1 MYRRTIP
8 VILST
13 LLLSFSSA
21 LFIGCGS
28 SSTPATPNEQPVNN
42 PVPTI
47 STLSAASVIL
57 GSDDLSLTVTGTNFT
72 PTTKISFGTDVLTP
86 STVGA
91 TTLAFVVPKALLTTA
106 KIVPVTASNPTPGGG
121 TSNAVNFTI
130 AYPVPT
136 LASFV
141 ASSIYL
147 NTTSFTLEIDG
158 HGFTAA
164 TRLSFG
170 TDELTPASVT
180 ESHIAVPVPDALL
193 TVARIVPVT
202 ASNPTPGGGAS
213 NEVNFT
219 IGYPL
224 PTLGSFV
231 ASSTLLNSTGFTL
244 EVDGHGFTA
253 ATRIYFGTDALTPA
267 SVTESHIVAP
277 VPDALLTTARLVSI
291 TASNPEPL
299 GGTSNSIEFSVNN
312 PTPVITALSVDTAEV
327 GLETD
332 LALEITGTNF
342 VSGAVV
348 EFGPNK
354 LTPGTAENGKL
365 GVTVPA
371 NAFGAAAE
379 IPVTVT
385 NPGPGGGPSNAMTF
399 KLNNPLPVLT
409 ALSQQE
415 ATAGSS
421 AFELLL
427 IGSKFVST
435 TTVDFG
441 GTVLTPSSA
450 TKGELVVSIPETAFA
465 NGGVIQVKAVSPG
478 PGGGSSS
485 TLDFTINN
493 PVPVITSV
501 SPVSI
506 TNTGSDVVISLIGSN
521 FVASSAA
528 QVGTNPITS
537 SFGSKTAMQVTVP
550 KDLVAAG
557 VPSGKISISV
567 SNPNPAGG
575 SSNAVDVIV
584 HDKAALA
591 WQTLANGVST
601 LPGTTTAFG
610 VFGSP
615 SINASGMA
623 VFRGQSVLST
633 SEGSG
638 ESSTTTGIYTADL
651 ANNGKLAKVVDIAT
665 IVPDPNTLKYGN
677 TYAKFGGFPSFP
689 NIDQASSF
697 VGFNATHPPV
707 ISLPSNGKAGSAG
720 IYSNPA
726 GALDTGVG
734 LFVADATTTYPYF
747 QNPEL
752 PGTAFGA
759 FPNSPAVVNGNTLVF
774 KGDFLNGTAVAMG
787 VYSRDVVAAEGT
799 SPVAL
804 IASTYST
811 KVPGKTM
818 KFGYLAAPSAVGST
832 VVFVGYDRKDAP
844 TAGGIYSTP
853 ISAPTFTT
861 LVAIGTP
868 VPGEDTTVTFNRFGD
883 AVSFDG
889 RFVGFWGAWG
899 TETTNVHVTC
909 PTDDA
914 AVQAYCLTIFPNGYD
929 ATVPVHQ
936 GMFVYDT
943 ANSTL
948 AVVAKTGSEFSDFTY
963 WPFVGTLP
971 EEGAPTTTG
980 GSSGGG
986 DEPVEVPLEPP
997 AFVLSPAIAVVGQS
1011 GGNYQ
1016 AAFKAK
1022 SGPVDGIYMRSGP
1035 GDAIP
1040 IVTALDSTMAGA
1052 AVDNAASASAQI
1064 QKFDLERSGMNGN
1077 WLAIGVNVQDG
1088 GKQSTSTGLY
1098 AADLS
1103 AQ

>member
-21 LFIGCGS
+21 LFIGCSS

-47 STLSAASVIL
+47 TTLSAQSVIL
-57 GSDDLSLTVTGTNFT
+57 GSDDLSMTVTGTNFT
-72 PTTKISFGTDVLTP
+72 STTKISFGTDVLTP
-86 STVGA
+86 SSVGA
-91 TTLAFVVPKALLTTA
+91 TTLAVVVPKALLTTA

-130 AYPVPT
+130 GHPLPT

-141 ASSIYL
+141 ATSTLL
-147 NTTSFTLEIDG
+147 NSTGFTLEVDG
-158 HGFTAA
+158 HGFNSA
-164 TRLSFG
+164 TRLHFG

-193 TVARIVPVT
+193 TVARVV
-202 ASNPTPGGGAS
+202 
-213 NEVNFT
+213 
-219 IGYPL
+219 
-224 PTLGSFV
+224 
-231 ASSTLLNSTGFTL
+231 
-244 EVDGHGFTA
+244 
-253 ATRIYFGTDALTPA
+253 
-267 SVTESHIVAP
+267 SV
-277 VPDALLTTARLVSI
+277 

-299 GGTSNSIEFSVNN
+299 GGTSNSVEFSVNN
-312 PTPVITALSVDTAEV
+312 PIPVIASLSVDTAEV
-327 GLETD
+327 GLESD
-332 LALEITGTNF
+332 MALDITGSNF

-348 EFGPNK
+348 QFGPHQ
-354 LTPGTAENGKL
+354 LTPGAGDGGKL
-365 GVTVPA
+365 SVMVPA
-371 NAFGAAAE
+371 NAFGTAGE
-379 IPVTVT
+379 MPITVT

-399 KLNNPLPVLT
+399 KLNNPVPVLT

-415 ATAGSS
+415 ATAGSA

-465 NGGVIQVKAVSPG
+465 NGSVIQVKAVSPG

-485 TLDFTINN
+485 TIDFTINN
-493 PVPVITSV
+493 PVPAITSV

-521 FVASSAA
+521 FVTSSAV
-528 QVGTNPITS
+528 QVGTSPVTS
-537 SFGSKTAMQVTVP
+537 SFGSKTALQVTVP

-591 WQTLANGVST
+591 WQTVANGVST
-601 LPGTTTAFG
+601 LPGTTTAFN
-610 VFGSP
+610 VFGPP
-615 SINASGMA
+615 SINASGVA
-623 VFRGQSVLST
+623 VFRGQSVLTT
-633 SEGSG
+633 SKGSG
-638 ESSTTTGIYTADL
+638 ESSATTGIYTADL
-651 ANNGKLAKVVDIAT
+651 ASNGKLAKVVDIAT
-665 IVPDPNTLKYGN
+665 IVPAPNTLTYGS
-677 TYAKFGGFPSFP
+677 TLAKFGGFPAFP
-689 NIDQASSF
+689 NIDQTSSF

-707 ISLPSNGKAGSAG
+707 ITLPSSGKGGSAG
-720 IYSNPA
+720 IYSNLG
-726 GALDTGVG
+726 GALNTGVG
-734 LFVADATTTYPYF
+734 IFVADATTTYPYF
-747 QNPEL
+747 ENPDL

-787 VYSRDVVAAEGT
+787 IYSRDVVAVNGT

-853 ISAPTFTT
+853 ISAPTFTP
-861 LVAIGTP
+861 LVTIGTP
-868 VPGEDTTVTFNRFGD
+868 VPGEDTTATFNRFSD

-929 ATVPVHQ
+929 AKVPVHQ

-943 ANSTL
+943 VNLTL
-948 AVVAKTGSEFSDFTY
+948 NVVAKTGSEFSDFTY

-980 GSSGGG
+980 GSSGG

-1022 SGPVDGIYMRSGP
+1022 TGPVDGIYMRSGP

-1052 AVDNAASASAQI
+1052 AVDYAASASAQI